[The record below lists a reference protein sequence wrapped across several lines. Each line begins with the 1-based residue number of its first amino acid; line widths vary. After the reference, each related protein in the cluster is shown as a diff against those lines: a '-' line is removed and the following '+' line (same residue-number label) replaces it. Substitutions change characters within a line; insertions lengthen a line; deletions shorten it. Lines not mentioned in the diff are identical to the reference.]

1 MLVIDPCVVA
11 KSFGTREVF
20 QDADQPS
27 LKDQECQE
35 AEGVPRFVE
44 GCGWIGVCMHCAI
57 QLVKDGVLVID
68 SEL

>member
-27 LKDQECQE
+27 LQE

-57 QLVKDGVLVID
+57 QLVKDGVLSLTV
-68 SEL
+68 S